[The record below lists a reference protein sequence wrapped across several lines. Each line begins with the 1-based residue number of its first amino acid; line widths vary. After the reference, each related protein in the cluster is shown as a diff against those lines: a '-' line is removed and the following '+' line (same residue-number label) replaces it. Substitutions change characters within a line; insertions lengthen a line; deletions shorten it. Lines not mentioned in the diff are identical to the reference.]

1 MDNGNNQHMST
12 AAKTII
18 IVFLI
23 IIAIIAHF
31 CIEINNFMNR
41 EYEIA
46 MATAST
52 EETARPLDTAGWNYV
67 DEDTMK
73 YMRERDATATTTTTG
88 YYESVYEAAKEELIM
103 SLMDDKKSGN

>member
-52 EETARPLDTAGWNYV
+52 EETT
-67 DEDTMK
+67 
-73 YMRERDATATTTTTG
+73 
-88 YYESVYEAAKEELIM
+88 
-103 SLMDDKKSGN
+103 

>member
-46 MATAST
+46 MAIAST
-52 EETARPLDTAGWNYV
+52 EVTTRPLDTAGWNYV
-67 DEDTMK
+67 DEDTMNFLK
-73 YMRERDATATTTTTG
+73 ERNATATTTTTD
-88 YYESVYEAAKEELIM
+88 YYESVYEAAKDELVM
-103 SLMDDKKSGN
+103 SLLNDK